1 MVLTLAVSAASL
13 ASASVLGQGH
23 AHRPTKRSSGTVAGA
38 EAGTFYTWSSD
49 GTTAQCPDLPTAD
62 LETSLDQF
70 DGIFPRLYN
79 DGTPGGG
86 NVSGYGALYLSYPDA
101 GTFSFYLIYTSVT
114 PNTTA
119 TWVDT
124 GADISNVWTAIKEDV
139 YDVWGHNNTF
149 QWATYQISKT
159 IDGSSNHAGQL
170 QINIQTPTFVK
181 GCGTACGGGCD
192 PNICDC

>member
-1 MVLTLAVSAASL
+1 MFKVDCSA
-13 ASASVLGQGH
+13 
-23 AHRPTKRSSGTVAGA
+23 RYD
-38 EAGTFYTWSSD
+38 E
-49 GTTAQCPDLPTAD
+49 
-62 LETSLDQF
+62 
-70 DGIFPRLYN
+70 
-79 DGTPGGG
+79 GTPGGG

-139 YDVWGHNNTF
+139 YDVWSQNTTF

-159 IDGSSNHAGQL
+159 VDGSTNHAGQL
-170 QINIQTPTFVK
+170 QINVETPTFVK
-181 GCGTACGGGCD
+181 GCGTTCGGACD
-192 PNICDC
+192 PNICAC